1 MGRKELVVLP
11 SFLDGLGKGPRQGV
25 WLRCHPKG
33 PSAHTWG
40 ASSRFLPLWAAP
52 CNSPPPWARPT
63 EPAARPLIPLE
74 REGGLFSPSKA

>member
-1 MGRKELVVLP
+1 MVLP
-11 SFLDGLGKGPRQGV
+11 SFRDGLGKGPRQE
-25 WLRCHPKG
+25 G

-52 CNSPPPWARPT
+52 CNSPPPRELPWARPT

-74 REGGLFSPSKA
+74 REGGIFSPSKA